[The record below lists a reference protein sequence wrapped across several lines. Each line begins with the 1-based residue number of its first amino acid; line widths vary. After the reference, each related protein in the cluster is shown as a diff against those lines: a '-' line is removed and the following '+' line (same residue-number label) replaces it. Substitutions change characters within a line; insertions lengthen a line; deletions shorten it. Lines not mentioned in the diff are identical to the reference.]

1 MLPNIVAHRV
11 RYLQGCAKT
20 RLTNARDHL
29 TRSPAASFYDGVRTG
44 FDADAHID
52 VLPAYNLIYVSLPK
66 CASTTIKSFLAQL
79 NAQTVQDPVRLH
91 NRRMSGIPSP
101 SQAGIS
107 TFYRIAKNPAS
118 LRFSFVR
125 NPFARLVSA
134 WADKFS
140 GKRLD
145 SGDPFVEQYL
155 SYRRA
160 AGGAPKAASDDSV
173 SFAEFARFA
182 SATATRRLNSHWN
195 LQHDLMDFPGLE
207 LNLIGRV
214 ENFAADFARIVEQL
228 GPHARQCAPV
238 ATTHHNRSRHSPW
251 RQYYTPEIVELVAKA
266 YARDFD
272 QFGYSPRL

>member
-1 MLPNIVAHRV
+1 MLPNFVAHRV
-11 RYLQGCAKT
+11 RYLQTCARV
-20 RLTNARDHL
+20 RLTNARDRL
-29 TRSPAASFYDGVRTG
+29 MASPAVSFYDNVSTG
-44 FDADAHID
+44 FDAEAHID
-52 VLPAYNLIYVSLPK
+52 VLPAYSLIYVSLPK

-79 NAQTVQDPVRLH
+79 NAQTVQEPVRLH
-91 NRRMSGIPSP
+91 NRRVSGIRSP
-101 SQAGIS
+101 AQAGIS

-160 AGGAPKAASDDSV
+160 AGGAPKAASEDSV

-182 SATATRRLNSHWN
+182 SATATQRLNSHWN

-214 ENFAADFARIVEQL
+214 ENFVADFARIVERL
-228 GPHARQCAPV
+228 GPYARQCAHV

-272 QFGYSPRL
+272 QFGYSPSL